1 MSLAGSISKDPRV
14 VIYIAAV
21 VLSLIFILTPVPGYL
36 GMNHGL
42 KYGLDLEG
50 GSWLQLELEG
60 AIVQLDVDPVK
71 ILEKEFQGAWVVEDV
86 SRRGD
91 NYVITIDGKV
101 PETLPDDLGYPGSKV
116 LARANTTRITV
127 PASPEGVVVNYLK
140 TRLDS
145 DVRIVGL
152 EPVRYEI
159 RSNVTREQLDS
170 ILSEVG
176 GRVAP
181 GENTFVSGLTPETV
195 DETKEVL
202 DKKLNR
208 LGLKDIKVRV
218 VDNRFI
224 TIDLAGV
231 NVSAAEEVVG
241 KPGKFEIR
249 IQVGPNETR
258 HVVYG
263 DAVESV
269 ELPRGDRNG
278 MWGVPFT
285 LSEEG
290 ALTFQRIAKE
300 VGATRNP
307 KAHEV
312 SMYLDRDEIF
322 SAPLAPELAS
332 ALDKAP
338 MRSLV
343 AEVGTGDAGSRK
355 AKELYIHLREGALPV
370 NVKIIGSGQVDA
382 ALGSQ
387 FKFQMAL
394 AGILAILAVGLLVFY
409 RYRER
414 RIVLPIVCTSFSE
427 VIMMLG
433 IWSAAGWQLDLASI
447 AGIIMVIGTG
457 VDHLFIITDE
467 LLHGERVTERNE
479 QEAKGVLLT
488 GKIYLARLSRAFYI
502 ILGAA
507 ATTIAAMIPLLW
519 MGFGAL
525 MGFALITIIG
535 VLIGVGIARPAY
547 GRIIGYI
554 LGEVA

>member
-21 VLSLIFILTPVPGYL
+21 ALALIFILTPIPGYL
-36 GMNHGL
+36 GMNSGL

-71 ILEKEFQGAWVVEDV
+71 ILEREFQGAWVVEDV

-91 NYVITIDGKV
+91 SYVITIDGKV

-116 LARANTTRITV
+116 LVRDNTTRITV

-170 ILSEVG
+170 ILSEVS

-181 GENTFVSGLTPETV
+181 GEEAFISGLTPETV

-231 NVSAAEEVVG
+231 NVSTAEEVVG

-263 DAVESV
+263 DAVQSV
-269 ELPRGDRNG
+269 ELPRGDQSG

-312 SMYLDRDEIF
+312 SMYLDKDEIF

-343 AEVGTGDAGSRK
+343 AEVGAGDAGSRK

-370 NVKIIGSGQVDA
+370 N
-382 ALGSQ
+382 
-387 FKFQMAL
+387 
-394 AGILAILAVGLLVFY
+394 
-409 RYRER
+409 
-414 RIVLPIVCTSFSE
+414 
-427 VIMMLG
+427 
-433 IWSAAGWQLDLASI
+433 
-447 AGIIMVIGTG
+447 
-457 VDHLFIITDE
+457 
-467 LLHGERVTERNE
+467 
-479 QEAKGVLLT
+479 
-488 GKIYLARLSRAFYI
+488 
-502 ILGAA
+502 
-507 ATTIAAMIPLLW
+507 
-519 MGFGAL
+519 
-525 MGFALITIIG
+525 
-535 VLIGVGIARPAY
+535 
-547 GRIIGYI
+547 
-554 LGEVA
+554 

>member
-1 MSLAGSISKDPRV
+1 MSLAGNISKDPRV
-14 VIYIAAV
+14 ILYIIAVI
-21 VLSLIFILTPVPGYL
+21 LSLVFILTPIPGYL
-36 GMNHGL
+36 GMNSGL

-60 AIVQLDVDPVK
+60 AIVQLDVDPIK
-71 ILEKEFQGAWVVEDV
+71 ILENEFQGAWGIEEIA
-86 SRRGD
+86 RRGS

-116 LARANTTRITV
+116 LVRENTTRITL
-127 PASPEGVVVNYLK
+127 PASPEGVIVNYLK
-140 TRLDS
+140 TKLDA
-145 DVRIVGL
+145 DVKIVGL

-159 RSNVTREQLDS
+159 RSNVSRERLDS

-181 GENTFVSGLTPETV
+181 GEDAFISGLTVETV

-218 VDNRFI
+218 IDNRFI

-231 NVSAAEEVVG
+231 NVSTAEEVVG

-269 ELPRGDRNG
+269 DLPRGDRNG

-290 ALTFQRIAKE
+290 ALAFQRIAKE

-307 KAHEV
+307 KAHEI
-312 SMYLDRDEIF
+312 SMHLDKEMIF
-322 SAPLAPELAS
+322 SAPLAPDLAA

-338 MRSLV
+338 MRNLV
-343 AEVGTGDAGSRK
+343 AEVGAGDAGSRK
-355 AKELYIHLREGALPV
+355 AKELYIHLRE
-370 NVKIIGSGQVDA
+370 
-382 ALGSQ
+382 
-387 FKFQMAL
+387 
-394 AGILAILAVGLLVFY
+394 
-409 RYRER
+409 
-414 RIVLPIVCTSFSE
+414 
-427 VIMMLG
+427 
-433 IWSAAGWQLDLASI
+433 
-447 AGIIMVIGTG
+447 
-457 VDHLFIITDE
+457 
-467 LLHGERVTERNE
+467 
-479 QEAKGVLLT
+479 
-488 GKIYLARLSRAFYI
+488 ARCR
-502 ILGAA
+502 
-507 ATTIAAMIPLLW
+507 
-519 MGFGAL
+519 
-525 MGFALITIIG
+525 
-535 VLIGVGIARPAY
+535 
-547 GRIIGYI
+547 
-554 LGEVA
+554 